1 MPAKR
6 SITADV
12 RAAIAAFL
20 NQCQNEA
27 KPFAG
32 AEALGAIRTMFPELD
47 ISDADLADLEDAI
60 SSKAANA
67 GFDVGYE
74 PRTGSAKM
82 KQKALERWGNKG
94 RATKKAPRT
103 EAQRRIDNDTDGTR
117 RRATAKKDRNQ
128 LI

>member
-1 MPAKR
+1 MQAKR
-6 SITADV
+6 PLPADV

-32 AEALGAIRTMFPELD
+32 TEALGALRTMFPEMD
-47 ISDADLADLEDAI
+47 ISDVDLGDAI
-60 SSKAANA
+60 STEAANA

-82 KQKALERWGNKG
+82 KRKALQRWENEGG
-94 RATKKAPRT
+94 ATEKAPRT

-117 RRATAKKDRNQ
+117 RRATTNKDRNQ